1 MGLSAADLD
10 ENGLKIGISPEHF
23 RAVAMPLLFD
33 HLNAQCEGT
42 VAVNRQA
49 RIVWMSDKY
58 ASKIGLSDGHSALGR
73 EIEDVLPAS
82 RLREVV
88 DSGEPSLLDLMPFGD
103 EHFVVTRIPLRAD
116 DGQVVGALGFVL
128 FDRARHLK
136 PLMEKYGRLQARLAE
151 TERALLQARRA
162 RYTIANFI
170 GTSAVATEIKRQ
182 ARRAAQLDATVLLRG
197 ETGTGKELL
206 AQGIHNLSARA
217 NGPFVAVNMAAVP
230 DNLVEAELFGTAP
243 GAFTGADRKAR
254 LGKFELA
261 NGGTLF
267 LDEIGDLSLPLQVKL
282 LRVLQEQQVEP
293 LGSNQVRPL
302 DVRVIAATHVD
313 LEARVAE
320 GSFRADLFY
329 RLNVL
334 ALRVPSLRERRED
347 IGALVEALLDDIA
360 ARSGQRPL
368 ELADDALALLAAQ
381 PWPGNVRQL
390 RNLLERAQLSA
401 DSGPLDAA
409 ALAALLGTAGAV
421 LAMPVAAARAGA
433 APDASLGARPDAGQD
448 AIRAATPDARP
459 GEGVVP
465 LADALAHAERV
476 ALRAA
481 LQACGG
487 NRRLAASRLGI
498 SRAGLY
504 AKLQQHGITR

>member
-23 RAVAMPLLFD
+23 RSVAMPLLFD

-42 VAVNRQA
+42 VAVNREA

-58 ASKIGLSDGHSALGR
+58 ASKIGLADGRSALGR
-73 EIEDVLPAS
+73 EIEAVLPSS

-88 DSGEPSLLDLMPFGD
+88 DSGQPSLLDLMPFGD

-136 PLMEKYGRLQARLAE
+136 PLMEKFGRLQARLAE

-182 ARRAAQLDATVLLRG
+182 ARRAAQLDATVLLHG

-217 NGPFVAVNMAAVP
+217 DGPFVAVNMAAVP

-320 GSFRADLFY
+320 GGFRADLFY

-334 ALRVPSLRERRED
+334 SLRVPALRERRED
-347 IGALVEALLDDIA
+347 VRALVEALLDDIA

-368 ELADDALALLAAQ
+368 ELADDALALLAEQA
-381 PWPGNVRQL
+381 WPGNVRQL

-401 DSGPLDAA
+401 ERGPLDGA
-409 ALAALLGTAGAV
+409 ALAALLGTAEPALAV
-421 LAMPVAAARAGA
+421 PAAVASPRAVAPVA
-433 APDASLGARPDAGQD
+433 SSE
-448 AIRAATPDARP
+448 ATPDTLP
-459 GEGVVP
+459 GERVVP
-465 LADALAHAERV
+465 LADSLARAERTALLA
-476 ALRAA
+476 ALR
-481 LQACGG
+481 ACGG

-504 AKLQQHGITR
+504 AKLQQHGIAR

>member
-58 ASKIGLSDGHSALGR
+58 ASKIGLADRRSALGR
-73 EIEDVLPAS
+73 EIEEVLPAS

-88 DSGEPSLLDLMPFGD
+88 DSGQPSLLDLMPFGD
-103 EHFVVTRIPLRAD
+103 EHFVVTRIPLRDD

-151 TERALLQARRA
+151 AERALLQARRA

-182 ARRAAQLDATVLLRG
+182 ARRAAQLDATVLLR
-197 ETGTGKELL
+197 
-206 AQGIHNLSARA
+206 
-217 NGPFVAVNMAAVP
+217 
-230 DNLVEAELFGTAP
+230 
-243 GAFTGADRKAR
+243 
-254 LGKFELA
+254 
-261 NGGTLF
+261 
-267 LDEIGDLSLPLQVKL
+267 
-282 LRVLQEQQVEP
+282 VLQEQQVEP

-320 GSFRADLFY
+320 GGFRADLFY

-334 ALRVPSLRERRED
+334 SLRVPALRERRED
-347 IGALVEALLDDIA
+347 IRALVEALLDDIA

-368 ELADDALALLAAQ
+368 ELADDALALLAEQA
-381 PWPGNVRQL
+381 WPGNVRQL

-401 DSGPLDAA
+401 ERGPLDGA
-409 ALAALLGTAGAV
+409 ALAALLGTAEPALAV
-421 LAMPVAAARAGA
+421 PAAVASPRAVAPVA
-433 APDASLGARPDAGQD
+433 SSE
-448 AIRAATPDARP
+448 ATPDTLP
-459 GEGVVP
+459 GERVVP
-465 LADALAHAERV
+465 LADSLARAERTALLA
-476 ALRAA
+476 ALR
-481 LQACGG
+481 ACGG

-504 AKLQQHGITR
+504 AKLQQHGIAR